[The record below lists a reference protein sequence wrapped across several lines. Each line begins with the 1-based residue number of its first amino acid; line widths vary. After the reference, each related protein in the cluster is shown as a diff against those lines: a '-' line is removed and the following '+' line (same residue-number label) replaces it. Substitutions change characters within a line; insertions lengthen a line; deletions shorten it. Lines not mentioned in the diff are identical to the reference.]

1 MILRCEFYS
10 YYVRSRTED
19 YTVMMN
25 RLHAVP
31 TPGRLSSV
39 KSQYAGTSYTNDE
52 MNQQNR
58 IEVRENHIFLFRWLQ
73 HFYVCTNKLKSFGAM
88 PYMVCKLTLNE
99 GNIRQF
105 IQG

>member
-1 MILRCEFYS
+1 MLVCYVMAVLDHLLLLFDCFFPFSFEKSEMILRCEFYS

-39 KSQYAGTSYTNDE
+39 LE
-52 MNQQNR
+52 PIR
-58 IEVRENHIFLFRWLQ
+58 RHFL
-73 HFYVCTNKLKSFGAM
+73 HK
-88 PYMVCKLTLNE
+88 
-99 GNIRQF
+99 
-105 IQG
+105 